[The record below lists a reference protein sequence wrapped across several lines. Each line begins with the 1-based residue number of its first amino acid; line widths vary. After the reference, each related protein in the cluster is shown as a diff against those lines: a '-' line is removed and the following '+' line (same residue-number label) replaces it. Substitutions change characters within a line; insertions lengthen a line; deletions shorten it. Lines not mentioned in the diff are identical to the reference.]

1 MGNRGATASAAL
13 FERLPTLQE
22 LLTRVDGDMLLGF
35 VAKRAALAEDEA
47 GVSSANCVRRV
58 AGSALSRARDALPRR
73 SMNWCFFPERAFG
86 TDPDARV
93 LTQEMT
99 CALVNRMDFACAQAD
114 LAWMRPVV
122 SRREWR
128 ERCRFGSDAGV
139 RRVSALPLHEPSSV
153 PWEALLGFRVW
164 ADGDFTR
171 EELVGALADI
181 VFCAIDA
188 EGGLV
193 EASKEG
199 PVRIDA
205 ACVLPMPSEPVAF
218 DADEESERLAGMT
231 DLACSL
237 NYNEHIDLCR
247 RVAALARMLA
257 DEADCDAVVEAF
269 GSEARGETA
278 RACGDGVY

>member
-13 FERLPTLQE
+13 FEGLPTLRE
-22 LLTRVDGDMLLGF
+22 LLMRVDEGTLLDF
-35 VAKRAALAEDEA
+35 VSKRAALAEDEA
-47 GVSSANCVRRV
+47 GVSSANCVRRAV
-58 AGSALSRARDALPRR
+58 GSVLSCARDALPRR
-73 SMNWCFFPERAFG
+73 SANWCFFPERAFG

-114 LAWMRPVV
+114 LAWMRPVA

-128 ERCRFGSDAGV
+128 ERCRLGSDAGAH
-139 RRVSALPLHEPSSV
+139 RVSALPLHEPSSV

-171 EELVGALADI
+171 EELIGALADV
-181 VFCAIDA
+181 VFCMIDA
-188 EGGLV
+188 EGEFS
-193 EASKEG
+193 EASGEG

-205 ACVLPMPSEPVAF
+205 ACVLPMPSDAVPS
-218 DADEESERLAGMT
+218 DADAESERLAGMT

-257 DEADCDAVVEAF
+257 DEADCDAVDEAF